1 MKVRELLENVVHVD
15 FARARA
21 NIAQRADQLERD
33 DAAETQ
39 SVQELAQFEEWM
51 VVAKKK
57 GRIPGFETMDDALAF
72 LLADAELPQRITR
85 ESAIEWFSGLN
96 EDEKEKVQ
104 MICYHAD
111 RMIQIY
117 DILQVKIHG
126 IQDTWHKRFRGNVP
140 KGWDAI
146 DGAAWL
152 DQEFTY
158 DKRQLNNLRKALELL
173 GR

>member
-21 NIAQRADQLERD
+21 NKEWEAKAKDIAQRADQLERD

-104 MICYHAD
+104 M
-111 RMIQIY
+111 QI
-117 DILQVKIHG
+117 
-126 IQDTWHKRFRGNVP
+126 
-140 KGWDAI
+140 A
-146 DGAAWL
+146 
-152 DQEFTY
+152 
-158 DKRQLNNLRKALELL
+158 
-173 GR
+173 